1 MHLISVMREDR
12 SDKSYV
18 VAQTLSELISAASTE
33 LNLDATENLMV
44 FEERTGVKIGADA
57 VLQLLAQNAQKS
69 QQTLQVLLSSS
80 RSGWKRVPESE
91 SAPNTNLDSGLSS
104 SISQS
109 IPSTPS
115 GRSTV
120 IIEPISTDKCSVLPM
135 RPIVEILNPVIEVL
149 ENPGSISSKSFLK
162 MKKAAIK
169 DLYQHVGKFMLR
181 SGQELSLPAARHYAK
196 TVLTYKDNKYAKIF
210 EIKVGE
216 TTVNSGLG
224 ALSLQIYNHV
234 NYSKGD
240 DRRKKR
246 GRRRVIS
253 NETEETEDVDGDLLP
268 QKDKNA
274 LDYGCVCY
282 APPLPEDET
291 EDSQENSRKVLLTV
305 DPHAEEA
312 GSLMRLTF
320 ASQRAELKRAYPLTS
335 KLIPILERWPLLC
348 VRDYLFL
355 HADRLFGKQVVDL
368 WHNNLGSKGKRFC
381 EFMMVYWSTQNDKKP
396 SQLARQ
402 MMDVL
407 DTRSAAF
414 ESIGQM
420 ANSVAL
426 FPLLVGYLKEDEK
439 QLLLLM
445 PVSIKK
451 KIVNVD
457 GGNTT
462 DEEMLAAAKSQ
473 TACPVLVVR
482 GSSIFEEEANFD
494 VVLLG
499 KKSIKAINFI
509 EGMLTTFVS
518 YYVFGYQY
526 PSQICRS
533 LEFIQ
538 RFLLEINPEKGS
550 RREKPS
556 RLIDGLDS
564 KVKELSEK
572 LAFFGSDW
580 GLTVLS

>member
-1 MHLISVMREDR
+1 MMHLISVMREDR
-12 SDKSYV
+12 SDKAYV

-44 FEERTGVKIGADA
+44 FKERTGVKIGVDG
-57 VLQLLAQNAQKS
+57 VLQLLAQNAEKS

-80 RSGWKRVPESE
+80 RSGWKRVESE
-91 SAPNTNLDSGLSS
+91 GAPNTNNVNSGLSS

-115 GRSTV
+115 ARSTV
-120 IIEPISTDKCSVLPM
+120 ILEPISTDKCSVLPM
-135 RPIVEILNPVIEVL
+135 RPIVEILNPVIEAL

-169 DLYQHVGKFMLR
+169 ELYQHVVKFMLR
-181 SGQELSLPAARHYAK
+181 SSQELSLPAASHYAK
-196 TVLTYKDNKYAKIF
+196 TALTYKDNKYAKIF

-224 ALSLQIYNHV
+224 ALTLQIYNHIS
-234 NYSKGD
+234 YSKGD
-240 DRRKKR
+240 DRRKNR

-253 NETEETEDVDGDLLP
+253 NGSEEHEDVDGDLLP

-291 EDSQENSRKVLLTV
+291 EESQERSRKQLLTM
-305 DPHAEEA
+305 DPHNEVT

-320 ASQRAELKRAYPLTS
+320 ASQRAELKRAHPRTS

-355 HADRLFGKQVVDL
+355 HADRLFGKQ
-368 WHNNLGSKGKRFC
+368 K
-381 EFMMVYWSTQNDKKP
+381 T

-402 MMDVL
+402 KMDLL

-420 ANSVAL
+420 ANSIAL
-426 FPLLVGYLKEDEK
+426 FPLLVGYLHGGEK
-439 QLLLLM
+439 QLLLLK
-445 PVSIKK
+445 PK
-451 KIVNVD
+451 
-457 GGNTT
+457 NTT
-462 DEEMLAAAKSQ
+462 DEEMLATAKSQ
-473 TACPVLVVR
+473 TACPLDVVR
-482 GSSIFEEEANFD
+482 GKL
-494 VVLLG
+494 VVLQD
-499 KKSIKAINFI
+499 FD
-509 EGMLTTFVS
+509 
-518 YYVFGYQY
+518 
-526 PSQICRS
+526 
-533 LEFIQ
+533 
-538 RFLLEINPEKGS
+538 GS
-550 RREKPS
+550 
-556 RLIDGLDS
+556 
-564 KVKELSEK
+564 
-572 LAFFGSDW
+572 
-580 GLTVLS
+580 